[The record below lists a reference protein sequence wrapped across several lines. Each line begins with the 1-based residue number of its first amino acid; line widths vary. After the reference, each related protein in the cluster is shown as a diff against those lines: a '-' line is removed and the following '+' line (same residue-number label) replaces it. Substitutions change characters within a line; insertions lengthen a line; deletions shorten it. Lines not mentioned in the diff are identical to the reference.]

1 MVIFAWILALVGFL
15 IVCCAV
21 AWSPWRRSRRRGQ
34 FLLACHQFHL
44 RREPL
49 EHKFLQ
55 IAGSSGKPRG
65 LRWADC
71 DFADDITY
79 ARDRISGQ
87 LSALVSITIRFE
99 AIEGGGMEEVEA
111 VSNLRAATA
120 VFQYEKGAWLT
131 QGRALFNLNPA
142 EAVQYY
148 QANLELVAH
157 EAAHSGTHS

>member
-1 MVIFAWILALVGFL
+1 MIYLGWGLALAGLL
-15 IVCCAV
+15 IVAGAM
-21 AWSPWRRSRRRGQ
+21 AWTPWRRSRRRAQ
-34 FLLACHQFHL
+34 FVLACSQFHL

-49 EHKFLQ
+49 EHKFFQ
-55 IAGSSGKPRG
+55 ISGNSGKPRG
-65 LRWADC
+65 LRWVDC
-71 DFADDITY
+71 EFADDVTY
-79 ARDRISGQ
+79 ARDRVSSQ

-120 VFQYEKGAWLT
+120 VFQNENVVWST

-157 EAAHSGTHS
+157 EAAHSGTN